1 MSNPLEA
8 PLSLRAYFMKLGA
21 RLLIR
26 PALHEPDMAR
36 RRQRVD
42 ALSRFTWPAGGATYT
57 HGNLG
62 GVPVEWVAHPAS
74 GARGFVL
81 YLHGGAYV
89 VGSPRSHRAL
99 TSRLAQAA
107 RICVAALDYRLAPEH
122 PFPAALDDAVAA
134 YRALLAQDIS
144 ASKIIIAG
152 DSAGGGLALALAL
165 RLKSEPLP
173 QPAGIVCLSPW
184 TDLSM
189 SGESVKSRAA
199 LEVMLSEQLGRDS
212 ARHYLQTQDPTL
224 PLASPLFAD
233 LAGLA
238 PVFIQVGGQ
247 EILHDDATRFAQRAS
262 AQGVP
267 VTLQTWPNLWHV
279 WQLHAGLM
287 PEANAAITAI
297 ASFIH
302 ARLTGKL

>member
-1 MSNPLEA
+1 MSNPFDA
-8 PLSLRAYFMKLGA
+8 PLSLRAFFMKLGA
-21 RLLIR
+21 RLLIQ
-26 PALHEPDMAR
+26 PALHDPDLAR
-36 RRQRVD
+36 RRRRVD
-42 ALSRFTWPAGGATYT
+42 QLSRFTWPARGATYT
-57 HGNLG
+57 SGNLG

-99 TSRLAQAA
+99 TSRLAQAG

-122 PFPAALDDAVAA
+122 PFPAAVDDALTA
-134 YRALLAQDIS
+134 YKALLAQDIS
-144 ASKIIIAG
+144 ANKIIIAG

-165 RLKSEPLP
+165 RLKAEPLP

-184 TDLSM
+184 TDLTM
-189 SGESVKSRAA
+189 SGESVTQRAK
-199 LEVMLSEQLGRDS
+199 LEVMLSGKLGAES
-212 ARHYLQTQDPTL
+212 AAQYLNGQDPAQ
-224 PLASPLFAD
+224 PLASPLYAD
-233 LAGLA
+233 LTGLA
-238 PVFIQVGGQ
+238 PIFIQVGGQ

-279 WQLHAGLM
+279 WQLHGGLM
-287 PEANAAITAI
+287 PESDAAITAI
-297 ASFIH
+297 ARFIH
-302 ARLTGKL
+302 ARLTGKF